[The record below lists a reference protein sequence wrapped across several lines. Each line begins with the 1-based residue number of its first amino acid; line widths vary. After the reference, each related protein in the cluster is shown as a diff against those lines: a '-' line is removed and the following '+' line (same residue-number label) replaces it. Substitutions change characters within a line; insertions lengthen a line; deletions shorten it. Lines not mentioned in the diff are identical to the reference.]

1 MVGAPPLEGGGR
13 ARMSDLAACT
23 IVARNYLAQA
33 RVLSRTF
40 LAQHP
45 GARMLVLVMDDGP
58 IDLGPEPF
66 TPVRLEDLGLPDR
79 ASLCFKYTLLELC
92 TAVKPFFLEH
102 VFERYGVQRLLYL
115 DPDVWVLDR
124 LDPLWEVLTTHAIA
138 LVPHITDPIDDEL
151 LPNEQTFL
159 RCGAYNLGFLG
170 LRDAPAAR
178 RMLTW
183 WQRRCYEQCVV
194 RLEQGLFVDQKWI
207 DLVPAIFEEVAIVR
221 DPGYNVAYWNLHAR
235 QLRPNGSGWYVNGER
250 LRFFHFSGYDPD
262 VPAAVSKHQTRF
274 DVDRL
279 GAGGRLFDEYRTLL
293 LRDGYREAVRSPLP
307 FSTFDDGVPV
317 SPIVR
322 HLYLSLGPE
331 RQAFGNPF
339 VTGHPGSFR
348 AWLMAPAPGEPP
360 DPPCV
365 SNLLAHVP
373 VVRTDLRDR
382 FPDYRGRHR
391 EEYLEWLR
399 ASGPWQLGLDA
410 SFLVC
415 TSAPPAPRAPV
426 AAVRPA
432 SAPPVGAGACRLCTW
447 LPLLDRHGY
456 GTRVRA
462 LGQRALR
469 RPAPLLAPP
478 PPPAP
483 APAPVKSSAAGRP
496 AAERRAW
503 PRRLIARLVQAGL
516 RPCTRHHL
524 LTNLIAA
531 GVPAPPGLT
540 APPRRPVP
548 ARANLPPGVNLAGYL
563 TTESGVGEAARLVVR
578 ALAADGLSHAMV
590 NVEPTYQLR
599 RTDRTLDGFSDGNP
613 YGVNLVHV
621 NADQVPVFAAT
632 QGADFFA
639 GHYNIGFWM
648 WELAEFPVEWAD
660 RFGWFDEIW
669 TPSAYTSEAIAR
681 QSPVPVWTSPLPL
694 VPHPAAAL
702 GRNHFGLPDNR
713 FVFLFVFDFASVF
726 ERKNPLALL
735 AAFRRAFRRDDRV
748 LLVLKTSNEAADPRN
763 AGRLRAA
770 CAGLP
775 VRRLE
780 TALARPEVAALMQAA
795 DAYVSLHRAEGY
807 GLTMAEAMG
816 LGKPVI
822 ATGYSGNLE
831 FMNDGN
837 SLLVPY
843 RLVEVNGDAGPYPS
857 GQLWAAPDVDR
868 AAELMRWVFEERA
881 AAAAVAERG
890 RVDIATRR
898 SPAAVGAAIRTRL
911 EARRAWATGR
921 AARDP
926 VPRRR

>member
-1 MVGAPPLEGGGR
+1 
-13 ARMSDLAACT
+13 MSDWAACT

-102 VFERYGVQRLLYL
+102 VFDRYGVQRLLYL
-115 DPDVWVLDR
+115 DPDIWVLDR

-293 LRDGYREAVRSPLP
+293 LRDGYREASRWPLP
-307 FSTFDDGVPV
+307 FARFDNGVAL

-331 RQAFGNPF
+331 RQRFGDPFATTPPEAFL
-339 VTGHPGSFR
+339 
-348 AWLMAPAPGEPP
+348 AWLNAPAPGEPP
-360 DPPCV
+360 TAPYI

-373 VVRTDLRDR
+373 LVRTDLRDR

-399 ASGPWQLGLDA
+399 STGPWQLGLD
-410 SFLVC
+410 SRFLTC
-415 TSAPPAPRAPV
+415 ASAPPAPRAAV
-426 AAVRPA
+426 VRPA
-432 SAPPVGAGACRLCTW
+432 SAPPVGAAGCRLCTW
-447 LPLLDRHGY
+447 LPLFDRHGY

-469 RPAPLLAPP
+469 RPVASPAPP
-478 PPPAP
+478 PGPATVSGNGAAARSPAP
-483 APAPVKSSAAGRP
+483 GR
-496 AAERRAW
+496 RSW
-503 PRRLIARLVQAGL
+503 PRRLAARLVQTGL

-531 GVPAPPGLT
+531 GVPPPPPPPASMPLLGTPAPPPALS
-540 APPRRPVP
+540 PPPLPP
-548 ARANLPPGVNLAGYL
+548 APGVNLVGYL
-563 TTESGVGEAARLVVR
+563 TTESGVGESARLLARAVAAGGLPHALIDFEVR
-578 ALAADGLSHAMV
+578 HH
-590 NVEPTYQLR
+590 LR
-599 RTDRTLDGFSDGNP
+599 RIEGTLDGLTDRNP
-613 YGVNLVHV
+613 HGVNLIVV
-621 NADQVPVFAAT
+621 NADQVPVFVERR
-632 QGADFFA
+632 GADFFA
-639 GHYNIGFWM
+639 GRYNIGYWA
-648 WELAEFPVEWAD
+648 WELPEFPAEWAD
-660 RFGWFDEIW
+660 RFAWFDEIW
-669 TPSAYTSEAIAR
+669 TPSAFT
-681 QSPVPVWTSPLPL
+681 
-694 VPHPAAAL
+694 AAAL
-702 GRNHFGLPDNR
+702 ARLAPIPLWPCPAPIVPQPPPMLGRRHFGLPEDR
-713 FVFLFVFDFASVF
+713 FVFLYVFDFSSVF
-726 ERKNPLALL
+726 ERKNPLAAV
-735 AAFRRAFRRDDRV
+735 AAFRRAFRHDDRA
-748 LLVLKTSNEAADPRN
+748 LLVLKASNAATDPRN
-763 AGRLRAA
+763 AARLREA
-770 CAGLP
+770 CADLP
-775 VRRLE
+775 VRLLDASL
-780 TALARPEVAALMQAA
+780 TRPEVTALMHAA
-795 DAYVSLHRAEGY
+795 DAYVSLHRAEGS
-807 GLTMAEAMG
+807 GLTMGEAMS

-857 GQLWAAPDVDR
+857 GQLWAAPDLDR
-868 AAELMRWVFEERA
+868 AAELMRWVVENRA

-926 VPRRR
+926 VPMRR